1 MHVIYVL
8 DRDPTVFHH
17 VMEYIIIQMKY
28 QQLLVNI
35 VRTKNF
41 GDYYEKKLSI
51 LVWTV
56 SSSIDDKTQLFSRSQ
71 RGQGYYVLVGM
82 EE

>member
-1 MHVIYVL
+1 MFAGADRVDSKGRDIYVL

-28 QQLLVNI
+28 QQVLVNI
-35 VRTKNF
+35 IRTKNF

-56 SSSIDDKTQLFSRSQ
+56 
-71 RGQGYYVLVGM
+71 
-82 EE
+82 